1 MIQNKDYKQL
11 IIARKDLNM
20 SPGKLAAQVSHAS
33 MAFLTNQIK
42 EQAYREVEPNSY
54 IITLS
59 CKEFI
64 NGEPCVR
71 LYKHPNSMYFSQKNF
86 NEGKD
91 VFYLKRNGLHWE
103 ECLEDEIEIN
113 YKAKL
118 TFDKDLYENWING
131 SFTKV
136 VCEAKN
142 KNKLMKTVEIAAGLG
157 LKENEDYF
165 IIRDNCL
172 TELEPE
178 EVDENGV
185 GRTITCIGFA
195 PLPAAT
201 ANLISKKFQ
210 LYK

>member
-1 MIQNKDYKQL
+1 MTQNKDYKQV

-42 EQAYREVEPNSY
+42 EKAYREVSDNYMILP
-54 IITLS
+54 
-59 CKEFI
+59 CKKFI
-64 NGEPCVR
+64 NGEPCVK
-71 LYKHPNSMYFSQKNF
+71 LYRHPDLMYFSQKGF
-86 NEGKD
+86 DEGKNE
-91 VFYLKRNGLHWE
+91 FYLKRNGLYWE
-103 ECLEDEIEIN
+103 ECSKDEIEIN

-118 TFDKDLYENWING
+118 TFNKGLYENWIND

-136 VCEAKN
+136 ICEAKN
-142 KNKLMKTVEIAAGLG
+142 KNKLMKAVEIAASLG
-157 LKENEDYF
+157 MNENEDYF

-178 EVDENGV
+178 EVDKNGV
-185 GRTITCIGFA
+185 RGTITCIGFV